1 MSGQVD
7 WGDARDIVADGIPNV
22 DQRRARNVGPDEAFI
37 IILIIQQPDL
47 VFYMLL
53 LTESLNGSYLMILL
67 KIMVLDQYI

>member
-22 DQRRARNVGPDEAFI
+22 DQRRARNVGPDEAI
-37 IILIIQQPDL
+37 IILIIQQLDL